1 MTLTV
6 HNQTETHLWSTLL
19 HLLSQKGPTRRHSW
33 LRICFI
39 LATSLPRR
47 EYKWGY
53 DQELLLKNGIF
64 EWVNK
69 NDPVSTN
76 GAFYLIETCHTLK
89 EGDLVT
95 TNLLFEDIAFLCLSL
110 LPTSLSF
117 CTAPWRS
124 FLYARWDVAQFMNH
138 WIKPRPSCILRFIAF
153 FTIAKMWK
161 QSKCSLID
169 EWIKKMWYI

>member
-1 MTLTV
+1 MHAKLI
-6 HNQTETHLWSTLL
+6 TER
-19 HLLSQKGPTRRHSW
+19 PTRRHSW

-124 FLYARWDVAQFMNH
+124 FLYDRWDVSQFMNH